1 MLPDLF
7 FYKMCAAND
16 TNVFL
21 KKTWKSLEFVMN
33 SQLFNEK

>member
-7 FYKMCAAND
+7 FYKMCAANE

-33 SQLFNEK
+33 SQFFGEK

>member
-7 FYKMCAAND
+7 FYKMYAAND
-16 TNVFL
+16 TNVSP

-33 SQLFNEK
+33 SQFFGEK

>member
-7 FYKMCAAND
+7 FYTMCAAND
-16 TNVFL
+16 TNVSL

-33 SQLFNEK
+33 SQFFDEK

>member
-7 FYKMCAAND
+7 FYKMYAAYD
-16 TNVFL
+16 TNVSL

-33 SQLFNEK
+33 SQFFGEK